1 MLKNPRLL
9 MALTGFAVLAIAAW
23 NTLDGEFLWFTWFI
37 LGICALKTIMVVLR
51 SRLD

>member
-1 MLKNPRLL
+1 MLRNPRFLI
-9 MALTGFAVLAIAAW
+9 ALAGFVALAVAAW

-37 LGICALKTIMVVLR
+37 LGICALKTFMIVLR